1 MRVILLKLNNRL
13 GILLF
18 ERNALQIILIYVKI
32 ISTQAIA
39 TRSKPTIFKPLSFER
54 IRLVSENLGQYPS

>member
-1 MRVILLKLNNRL
+1 MRVILLILNNRL

-32 ISTQAIA
+32 ISKRAIA
-39 TRSKPTIFKPLSFER
+39 TRYKPTRNF
-54 IRLVSENLGQYPS
+54 